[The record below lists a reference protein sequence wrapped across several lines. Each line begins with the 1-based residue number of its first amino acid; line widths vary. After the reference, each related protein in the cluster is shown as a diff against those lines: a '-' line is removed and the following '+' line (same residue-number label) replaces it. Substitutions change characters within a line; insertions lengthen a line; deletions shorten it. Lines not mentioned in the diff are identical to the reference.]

1 MTENDIGKIVIDAST
16 NSKNNLCASAPLR
29 EKRFSFFRGDTWKSR
44 LCLLTVIVGL
54 VLFFDLWTKALAL
67 QHLSPVYPKK
77 VIDGF
82 FSLTLVMNSG
92 VAFGVFSGIESS
104 FKAYVLLALTGVTV
118 GLVIFY
124 YFYEKA
130 LHLGARIGLAL
141 VVGGAFGN
149 MIDRWRFQKVVDFLD
164 FYWQGYHWP
173 AFNIADCAISV
184 GVTILLFDAL
194 TGMRRQH
201 ASDTS

>member
-1 MTENDIGKIVIDAST
+1 MMSGELMSDERKV
-16 NSKNNLCASAPLR
+16 NSR
-29 EKRFSFFRGDTWKSR
+29 R
-44 LCLLTVIVGL
+44 LLLLVMVVTL
-54 VLFFDLWTKALAL
+54 VLIVDQWSKAAAL
-67 QHLSPVYPKK
+67 HHLSPIYPKK
-77 VIDGF
+77 IIDGF

-104 FKAYVLLALTGVTV
+104 LKAYILLVLSGVTV

-130 LHLGARIGLAL
+130 LQLAARFALAL

-164 FYWQGYHWP
+164 FYWHGYHWP
-173 AFNIADCAISV
+173 AFNVADCAISV
-184 GVTILLFDAL
+184 GVTILLLDAL
-194 TGMRRQH
+194 LAMRRQH
-201 ASDTS
+201 VSHTP